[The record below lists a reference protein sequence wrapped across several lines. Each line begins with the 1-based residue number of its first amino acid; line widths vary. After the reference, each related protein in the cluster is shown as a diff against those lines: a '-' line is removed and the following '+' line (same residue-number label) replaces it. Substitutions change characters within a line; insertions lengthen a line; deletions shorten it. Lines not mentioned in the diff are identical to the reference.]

1 MLKKLSLN
9 DLVSTAI
16 ILMLLTVIVQTTAIL
31 SRVDNLIFDIGQ
43 KLQQSPAPDDVI
55 IVAIDENSLSQLG
68 RWPWPRSIHAALIN
82 RLQQEHAAAIG
93 LDIVFAEA
101 DQAAADHALA
111 VAITQ
116 TKNVV
121 LPVLL
126 ESTRV
131 NGQVI
136 ETLPIPILASAAADI
151 GRVHAVL
158 DEDGIAR
165 SIYLQEGIGA
175 PVWQHF
181 SQAVLNVAQHQ
192 ASHNQFQVQ
201 SSQIQFSIPQLS
213 KPQHRKPQSNQIQ
226 LNPNQTNNA
235 FTLVRQ
241 QQRRVNFLG
250 SPGHFLTISYAQ
262 VLKGEFSKGLF
273 NNKIVLVGATA
284 SGMNDLLSTPV
295 SGLSQPM
302 SGVEFHA
309 NVLESMR
316 KHTLITPV
324 EPAVSILILLIAVLL
339 PLLWLP
345 KLSPFKGLLCTLSY
359 LLLVGFVAAILPKML
374 ALWLAPSAALLSIL
388 IAYPVWSWRK
398 LDAAQ
403 KYLDFELNYLQHS
416 LINMP
421 DANALQ
427 PSNYDN
433 FNARIERVRAA
444 SQQLR
449 YLQDDKKDMLA
460 FISHDI
466 RAPLARAM
474 MLLEGD
480 ASFQQKLLAPLT
492 QAHDLAEDFLHTS
505 RAEMLDVASFKEID
519 LANLAHQAA
528 DDAFESANK
537 KNITLERMI
546 SDDPIWVKGNFG
558 LLHRAMLNL
567 MLNAVKFSPAQT
579 LVKIKLVVIADL
591 AVLSVTN
598 CGAGIARDEQTKL
611 FKRFSRTDTGKQAEG
626 SGLGLY
632 FVHTVAQKH
641 YGSVDVDSDS
651 GLPTTFNLRLPI
663 ANV

>member
-1 MLKKLSLN
+1 MLVHHSGL
-9 DLVSTAI
+9 
-16 ILMLLTVIVQTTAIL
+16 L

-68 RWPWPRSIHAALIN
+68 RWPWPRTAHAKLIN

-101 DQAAADHALA
+101 DAADADQALA
-111 VAITQ
+111 AAITQ
-116 TKNVV
+116 ANNVV

-131 NGQVI
+131 NGQII
-136 ETLPIPILASAAADI
+136 ETLPLPSLASAAADL
-151 GRVHAVL
+151 GRVHAAL

-165 SIYLQEGIGA
+165 SIYLYEGVGA
-175 PVWQHF
+175 PSWQHF
-181 SQAVLNVAQHQ
+181 SQAVLNVANHQ
-192 ASHNQFQVQ
+192 ASQNRF
-201 SSQIQFSIPQLS
+201 
-213 KPQHRKPQSNQIQ
+213 Q
-226 LNPNQTNNA
+226 LNSNAHLEANNP
-235 FTLVRQ
+235 FSLIRE
-241 QQRRVNFLG
+241 QQRIVNFLG
-250 SPGHFLTISYAQ
+250 PPGHFLSISYAQ
-262 VLKGEFSKGLF
+262 VLKGEFNKGMF

-295 SGLSQPM
+295 SGLRQPM

-309 NVLESMR
+309 NVLQSMR
-316 KHTLITPV
+316 AHSLITHVKPV
-324 EPAVSILILLIAVLL
+324 ISLLILLIAVLL

-345 KLSPFKGLLCTLSY
+345 KLSPLKGLLCTLLY
-359 LLLVGFVAAILPKML
+359 LLLIGLVAAILPKL
-374 ALWLAPSAALLSIL
+374 LGLWLAPSAALLSIL

-416 LINMP
+416 LV
-421 DANALQ
+421 NAPNVTNLPHRQ
-427 PSNYDN
+427 YDN
-433 FNARIERVRAA
+433 FDARIEQVRAA

-474 MLLEGD
+474 MLLDGD
-480 ASFQQKLLAPLT
+480 DSVQQKLLVPLT

-505 RAEMLDVASFKEID
+505 RAELLDAASFKEID
-519 LANLAHQAA
+519 FANLAHQAT
-528 DDAFESANK
+528 DEAFESANK
-537 KNITLERMI
+537 KNITLERVI
-546 SDDPIWVKGNFG
+546 TDEPIWVQGNFG
-558 LLHRAMLNL
+558 LLQRAILNIL
-567 MLNAVKFSPAQT
+567 LNAIKFSPKNAIVHIQ
-579 LVKIKLVVIADL
+579 LVSNRQQ
-591 AVLSVTN
+591 AVLSITN
-598 CGAGIARDEQTKL
+598 QGAGIARDEQAKL
-611 FKRFSRTDTGKQAEG
+611 FKRFSRTDSGKQVEG

-632 FVHTVAQKH
+632 FVHTVAEKH
-641 YGSVDVDSDS
+641 HGAIDVESD
-651 GLPTTFNLRLPI
+651 LDKPTTFNLSLPVSGECMHLI
-663 ANV
+663 SAKLII

>member
-1 MLKKLSLN
+1 MLNKLSHN
-9 DLVSTAI
+9 DLVSSAI
-16 ILMLLTVIVQTTAIL
+16 ILLLLTVIVHTTGVL

-68 RWPWPRSIHAALIN
+68 RWPWSRATHAKLIN
-82 RLQQEHAAAIG
+82 RLQQENAAAIG

-101 DQAAADHALA
+101 DTVEADQALA
-111 VAITQ
+111 TAITQ
-116 TKNVV
+116 AKNVV

-131 NGQVI
+131 NGQII
-136 ETLPIPILASAAADI
+136 ETLPIPSLASAAADI

-165 SIYLQEGIGA
+165 SIYLQEGVGA

-192 ASHNQFQVQ
+192 ASKNQFQLT
-201 SSQIQFSIPQLS
+201 SNNHFSL
-213 KPQHRKPQSNQIQ
+213 
-226 LNPNQTNNA
+226 A
-235 FTLVRQ
+235 RQ

-250 SPGHFLTISYAQ
+250 PPGHFLTISYAQ
-262 VLKGEFSKGLF
+262 VINGEFNKGLF
-273 NNKIVLVGATA
+273 NHKIVLVGATA
-284 SGMNDLLSTPV
+284 SGMSDLLSTPV

-309 NVLESMR
+309 NVLESIR
-316 KHTLITPV
+316 KRTLITPV
-324 EPAVSILILLIAVLL
+324 APAVSMLILLIAVLL

-345 KLSPFKGLLCTLSY
+345 KLSALKGLLCTLSY
-359 LLLVGFVAAILPKML
+359 LLLVGFIAAILPKL
-374 ALWLAPSAALLSIL
+374 LGLWLAPSAALLSIL

-416 LINMP
+416 LINAP
-421 DANALQ
+421 AANAL
-427 PSNYDN
+427 PHSNYDN
-433 FNARIERVRAA
+433 FDARIEQVRAA

-474 MLLEGD
+474 MLLDND
-480 ASFQQKLLAPLT
+480 AALQQKLLAPLR

-505 RAEMLDVASFKEID
+505 RAEMLDSASFKEID
-519 LANLAHQAA
+519 MANLAHQAA
-528 DDAFESANK
+528 DDAFESASK
-537 KNITLERMI
+537 KNIILERAI
-546 SDDPIWVKGNFG
+546 TDEPVWVLGNFG
-558 LLHRAMLNL
+558 LLQRAMLNL
-567 MLNAVKFSPAQT
+567 MLNAVKFSPEHALIRIQ
-579 LVKIKLVVIADL
+579 LVATQQQ
-591 AVLSVTN
+591 AVLSITN
-598 CGAGIARDEQTKL
+598 QGAGIARDEQALL
-611 FKRFSRTDTGKQAEG
+611 FKRFSRTDSGKQIEG

-632 FVHTVAQKH
+632 FVQTVAEKH
-641 YGSVDVDSDS
+641 HGSVDVESD
-651 GLPTTFNLRLPI
+651 LNMPTTFSLRLPMLSDQS
-663 ANV
+663 

>member
-1 MLKKLSLN
+1 MLVHHSGL
-9 DLVSTAI
+9 
-16 ILMLLTVIVQTTAIL
+16 L

-68 RWPWPRSIHAALIN
+68 RWPWPRTAHAKLIN

-101 DQAAADHALA
+101 DAADADQALA
-111 VAITQ
+111 AAITQ
-116 TKNVV
+116 ANNVV

-131 NGQVI
+131 NGQII
-136 ETLPIPILASAAADI
+136 ETLPLPSLASAAADL
-151 GRVHAVL
+151 GRVHAAL

-165 SIYLQEGIGA
+165 SIYLYEGVGA
-175 PVWQHF
+175 PSWQHF
-181 SQAVLNVAQHQ
+181 SQAVLNVANHQ
-192 ASHNQFQVQ
+192 ASQNRF
-201 SSQIQFSIPQLS
+201 
-213 KPQHRKPQSNQIQ
+213 Q
-226 LNPNQTNNA
+226 LNSNAHLEANNP
-235 FTLVRQ
+235 FSLIRE
-241 QQRRVNFLG
+241 QQRIVNFLG
-250 SPGHFLTISYAQ
+250 PPGHFLSISYAQ
-262 VLKGEFSKGLF
+262 VLKGEFNKGMF

-295 SGLSQPM
+295 SGLRQPM

-309 NVLESMR
+309 NVLQSMR
-316 KHTLITPV
+316 AHSLITHV
-324 EPAVSILILLIAVLL
+324 KPAISLLILLIAVLL

-345 KLSPFKGLLCTLSY
+345 KLSPLKGLLCTLLY
-359 LLLVGFVAAILPKML
+359 LLLIGLVAAILPKL
-374 ALWLAPSAALLSIL
+374 LGLWLAPSAALLSIL

-416 LINMP
+416 LV
-421 DANALQ
+421 NAPNVTNLPHRQ
-427 PSNYDN
+427 YDN
-433 FNARIERVRAA
+433 FDARIEQVRAA

-474 MLLEGD
+474 MLLDGD
-480 ASFQQKLLAPLT
+480 DSVQQKLLVPLT

-505 RAEMLDVASFKEID
+505 RAELLDAASFKEID
-519 LANLAHQAA
+519 FANLAHQAT
-528 DDAFESANK
+528 DEAFESANK
-537 KNITLERMI
+537 KNITLERVI
-546 SDDPIWVKGNFG
+546 TDEPIWVQGNFG
-558 LLHRAMLNL
+558 LLQRAILNIL
-567 MLNAVKFSPAQT
+567 LNAIKFSPKNAIVHIQ
-579 LVKIKLVVIADL
+579 LVSNRQQ
-591 AVLSVTN
+591 AVLSITN
-598 CGAGIARDEQTKL
+598 QGAGIARDEQAKL
-611 FKRFSRTDTGKQAEG
+611 FKRFSRTDSGKQVEG

-632 FVHTVAQKH
+632 FVHTVAEKH
-641 YGSVDVDSDS
+641 HGAIDVESD
-651 GLPTTFNLRLPI
+651 LDKPTTFNLSLPVSGECMHLI
-663 ANV
+663 NAKLII

>member
-9 DLVSTAI
+9 DLVSSAV
-16 ILMLLTVIVQTTAIL
+16 ILLLLTILIHSTGLL
-31 SRVDNLIFDIGQ
+31 SRVDHLIFDIGQ

-68 RWPWPRSIHAALIN
+68 RWPWSRATHAKLIN
-82 RLQQEHAAAIG
+82 RLQQENAAAIG

-101 DQAAADHALA
+101 DTAEADQALA
-111 VAITQ
+111 AAITQ
-116 TKNVV
+116 AKNVV

-136 ETLPIPILASAAADI
+136 ETLPIPSLASAAADI

-165 SIYLQEGIGA
+165 SIYLYEGVGA

-192 ASHNQFQVQ
+192 ASKNQFQLT
-201 SSQIQFSIPQLS
+201 SNNHFSLA
-213 KPQHRKPQSNQIQ
+213 RVN
-226 LNPNQTNNA
+226 
-235 FTLVRQ
+235 
-241 QQRRVNFLG
+241 QRRVNFLG
-250 SPGHFLTISYAQ
+250 PPGHFLTISYAQ
-262 VLKGEFSKGLF
+262 VINGEFNKGLF
-273 NNKIVLVGATA
+273 NHKIVLVGATA

-309 NVLESMR
+309 NVLQSIR

-324 EPAVSILILLIAVLL
+324 TPALTLLILLLAVLL

-345 KLSPFKGLLCTLSY
+345 QLSPLKGLLYTLFY
-359 LLLVGFVAAILPKML
+359 LLVAGLVAAILPKIL
-374 ALWLAPSAALLSIL
+374 GLWLAPSAALLSIL

-416 LINMP
+416 LINAP
-421 DANALQ
+421 VAAALPHRQ
-427 PSNYDN
+427 YDH
-433 FNARIERVRAA
+433 FDARIEQVRAA

-474 MLLEGD
+474 MLLDGD
-480 ASFQQKLLAPLT
+480 AALQQKLLAPLT

-505 RAEMLDVASFKEID
+505 RAEMLDAASFKELD
-519 LANLAHQAA
+519 FASLAHQAA
-528 DDAFESANK
+528 DDAFESASK
-537 KNITLERMI
+537 KHIILERAI
-546 SDDPIWVKGNFG
+546 TDDPVWVHGNFG
-558 LLHRAMLNL
+558 LLQRAMLNL
-567 MLNAVKFSPAQT
+567 ILNAVKFSPDGALIRVQLAT
-579 LVKIKLVVIADL
+579 IQQQ
-591 AVLSVTN
+591 AVLSITN
-598 CGAGIARDEQTKL
+598 QGTGIARDEQARL
-611 FKRFSRTDTGKQAEG
+611 FKRFSRTDSGNQVEG

-632 FVHTVAQKH
+632 FVHTVAEKH
-641 YGSVDVDSDS
+641 HGSVNVESD
-651 GLPTTFNLRLPI
+651 LNMPTTFSLRLPMLSDQS
-663 ANV
+663 

>member
-1 MLKKLSLN
+1 MLVHHSGL
-9 DLVSTAI
+9 
-16 ILMLLTVIVQTTAIL
+16 L

-68 RWPWPRSIHAALIN
+68 RWPWPRTAHAKLIN

-101 DQAAADHALA
+101 DAADADQALA
-111 VAITQ
+111 AAITQ
-116 TKNVV
+116 ANNVV

-131 NGQVI
+131 NGQII
-136 ETLPIPILASAAADI
+136 ETLPLPSLASAAADL
-151 GRVHAVL
+151 GRVHAAL

-165 SIYLQEGIGA
+165 SIYLYEGVGA
-175 PVWQHF
+175 PSWQHF
-181 SQAVLNVAQHQ
+181 SQAVLNVANHQ
-192 ASHNQFQVQ
+192 ASQNRF
-201 SSQIQFSIPQLS
+201 
-213 KPQHRKPQSNQIQ
+213 Q
-226 LNPNQTNNA
+226 LNSNAHLEANNP
-235 FTLVRQ
+235 FSLTRE
-241 QQRRVNFLG
+241 QQRIVNFLG
-250 SPGHFLTISYAQ
+250 PPGHFLSISYAQ
-262 VLKGEFSKGLF
+262 VLNGEFNKGMF

-295 SGLSQPM
+295 SGLRQPM

-309 NVLESMR
+309 NVLQSMR
-316 KHTLITPV
+316 AHSLITHV
-324 EPAVSILILLIAVLL
+324 KPAISLLILLIAVLL

-345 KLSPFKGLLCTLSY
+345 KLSPLKGLLCTLLY
-359 LLLVGFVAAILPKML
+359 LLLIGLVAAILPKL
-374 ALWLAPSAALLSIL
+374 LGLWLAPSAALLSIL

-416 LINMP
+416 LV
-421 DANALQ
+421 NAPNVTNLPHRQ
-427 PSNYDN
+427 YDN
-433 FNARIERVRAA
+433 FDARIEQVRAA

-474 MLLEGD
+474 MLLDGD
-480 ASFQQKLLAPLT
+480 DSVQQKLLVPLT

-505 RAEMLDVASFKEID
+505 RAELLDAASFKEID
-519 LANLAHQAA
+519 FANLAHQAT
-528 DDAFESANK
+528 DEAFESANK
-537 KNITLERMI
+537 KNITLERVI
-546 SDDPIWVKGNFG
+546 TDEPIWVQGNFG
-558 LLHRAMLNL
+558 LLQRAILNIL
-567 MLNAVKFSPAQT
+567 LNAIKFSPKNAIVHIQ
-579 LVKIKLVVIADL
+579 LVSNRQQ
-591 AVLSVTN
+591 AVLSITN
-598 CGAGIARDEQTKL
+598 QGAGIARDEQAKL
-611 FKRFSRTDTGKQAEG
+611 FKRFSRTDSGKQVEG

-632 FVHTVAQKH
+632 FVHTVAEKH
-641 YGSVDVDSDS
+641 HGAIDVESD
-651 GLPTTFNLRLPI
+651 LDKPTTFNLSLPVSGECMHLI
-663 ANV
+663 SAKLII

>member
-1 MLKKLSLN
+1 MLNKLSHN
-9 DLVSTAI
+9 DLVSSAI
-16 ILMLLTVIVQTTAIL
+16 ILLLLTVIVHTTGVL

-68 RWPWPRSIHAALIN
+68 RWPWSRATHAKLIN
-82 RLQQEHAAAIG
+82 RLQQENAAAIG

-101 DQAAADHALA
+101 DTVEADQALA
-111 VAITQ
+111 AAITQ
-116 TKNVV
+116 AKNVV

-131 NGQVI
+131 NGQII
-136 ETLPIPILASAAADI
+136 ETLPLPSLASAAADI

-165 SIYLQEGIGA
+165 SIYLQEGVGA

-192 ASHNQFQVQ
+192 ASKNQFQLT
-201 SSQIQFSIPQLS
+201 SNNHFSL
-213 KPQHRKPQSNQIQ
+213 
-226 LNPNQTNNA
+226 A
-235 FTLVRQ
+235 RQ

-250 SPGHFLTISYAQ
+250 PPGHFLTISYAQ
-262 VLKGEFSKGLF
+262 VINGEFNKGLF
-273 NNKIVLVGATA
+273 NHKIVLVGATA
-284 SGMNDLLSTPV
+284 SGMSDLLSTPV

-309 NVLESMR
+309 NVLESIR

-324 EPAVSILILLIAVLL
+324 APAVSMLILLIAVLL

-345 KLSPFKGLLCTLSY
+345 KLSALKGLLCTLSY
-359 LLLVGFVAAILPKML
+359 LLLVGFIAAILPKL
-374 ALWLAPSAALLSIL
+374 LGLWLAPSAALLSIL

-416 LINMP
+416 LINAP
-421 DANALQ
+421 AANALQ
-427 PSNYDN
+427 HSNYDN
-433 FNARIERVRAA
+433 FDARIEQVRAA

-474 MLLEGD
+474 MLLDGNID
-480 ASFQQKLLAPLT
+480 LQQKLLAPLT

-505 RAEMLDVASFKEID
+505 RAEMLDTASFKELD
-519 LANLAHQAA
+519 FANLAHQAA
-528 DDAFESANK
+528 DDAFESASK
-537 KNITLERMI
+537 KNIILERAI
-546 SDDPIWVKGNFG
+546 TDDPVWVHGNFG

-567 MLNAVKFSPAQT
+567 ILNAVKFSPEHALIRIQLAAT
-579 LVKIKLVVIADL
+579 QQQ
-591 AVLSVTN
+591 AVLSITN
-598 CGAGIARDEQTKL
+598 QGAGIARDEQAQL
-611 FKRFSRTDTGKQAEG
+611 FKRFSRTDSGKQVEG

-632 FVHTVAQKH
+632 FVHTVTVKH
-641 YGSVDVDSDS
+641 HGSVDVESD
-651 GLPTTFNLRLPI
+651 LDRPTTFNLRLP
-663 ANV
+663 VSGD

>member
-1 MLKKLSLN
+1 MLKKLSHN
-9 DLVSTAI
+9 DLLSSAV
-16 ILMLLTVIVQTTAIL
+16 ILLLLTTLIYSTGLL

-68 RWPWPRSIHAALIN
+68 RWPWPRTTHAKLIN
-82 RLQQEHAAAIG
+82 RLQQENAAAIG

-101 DQAAADHALA
+101 GAAEADQALAASIAQA
-111 VAITQ
+111 NNII
-116 TKNVV
+116 

-136 ETLPIPILASAAADI
+136 ESLPLPSLASAAADL

-165 SIYLQEGIGA
+165 SIYLYEGVGA

-181 SQAVLNVAQHQ
+181 SQAILNVASHQ
-192 ASHNQFQVQ
+192 TSQNQFQLKTNNLKADNPKT
-201 SSQIQFSIPQLS
+201 SNQFS
-213 KPQHRKPQSNQIQ
+213 
-226 LNPNQTNNA
+226 
-235 FTLVRQ
+235 LVRQ
-241 QQRRVNFLG
+241 QQRIINFLG
-250 SPGHFLTISYAQ
+250 PPGHFLTISYVQ
-262 VLKGEFSKGLF
+262 VLNGEFNKGLF

-295 SGLSQPM
+295 SGLRQPM

-309 NVLESMR
+309 NVLQSIR
-316 KHTLITPV
+316 THSLISQV
-324 EPAVSILILLIAVLL
+324 KPAISLLILLITVLL

-345 KLSPFKGLLCTLSY
+345 KLSPLKGLLCTLFY
-359 LLLVGFVAAILPKML
+359 GLLAGLLAALLPKML
-374 ALWLAPSAALLSIL
+374 GLWLAPSAALLSIL

-403 KYLDFELNYLQHS
+403 KYLDYELNYLQHS
-416 LINMP
+416 LINAP
-421 DANALQ
+421 NVTNLPHRQ
-427 PSNYDN
+427 YDN
-433 FNARIERVRAA
+433 FDARIKQVRAA

-449 YLQDDKKDMLA
+449 DLQDDKKDMLA

-474 MLLEGD
+474 MLLDGD
-480 ASFQQKLLAPLT
+480 DSMQQKLLAPLT

-505 RAEMLDVASFKEID
+505 RAEMLDAASFKELD

-537 KNITLERMI
+537 KNITLERAI
-546 SDDPIWVKGNFG
+546 GDEPVWVQGSFG
-558 LLHRAMLNL
+558 LLQRAMLNL
-567 MLNAVKFSPAQT
+567 LLNAIKFSPEHAIVRIGLDSTQQQ
-579 LVKIKLVVIADL
+579 
-591 AVLSVTN
+591 AVLSITN
-598 CGAGIARDEQTKL
+598 QGVGIAFDEQAKL
-611 FKRFSRTDTGKQAEG
+611 FKRFSRTDSGKQVEG

-632 FVHTVAQKH
+632 FVHTVAEKH
-641 YGSVDVDSDS
+641 HGWVDVESD
-651 GLPTTFNLRLPI
+651 LNKPTTFNLRLPMT
-663 ANV
+663 N

>member
-9 DLVSTAI
+9 DLVSSAV
-16 ILMLLTVIVQTTAIL
+16 ILLLLTLLIHSTGLL

-43 KLQQSPAPDDVI
+43 KLQLSPAPDDVI

-68 RWPWPRSIHAALIN
+68 RWPWSRATHAKLVN
-82 RLQQEHAAAIG
+82 RLHQENAAAIG

-101 DQAAADHALA
+101 DTAEADQALAAAIVQA
-111 VAITQ
+111 
-116 TKNVV
+116 KNVV

-136 ETLPIPILASAAADI
+136 ETLPLPSLASAAADM

-165 SIYLQEGIGA
+165 SIYLQEGVGA

-181 SQAVLNVAQHQ
+181 SQAVLNVAQLQ
-192 ASHNQFQVQ
+192 ASKNQFQLT
-201 SSQIQFSIPQLS
+201 SNNHFSLA
-213 KPQHRKPQSNQIQ
+213 RVN
-226 LNPNQTNNA
+226 
-235 FTLVRQ
+235 
-241 QQRRVNFLG
+241 QRRVNFLG
-250 SPGHFLTISYAQ
+250 PPGHFLTISYAQ
-262 VLKGEFSKGLF
+262 VLSGEFNKGLF
-273 NNKIVLVGATA
+273 NHKIVLVGATA

-295 SGLSQPM
+295 MGLSQPM

-309 NVLESMR
+309 NVLQSMR
-316 KHTLITPV
+316 KNTLITSVAPV
-324 EPAVSILILLIAVLL
+324 LTLLILLIAALL

-345 KLSPFKGLLCTLSY
+345 KLSPLKGLLTTLQY
-359 LLLVGFVAAILPKML
+359 LLVAGLLAATLPKIL
-374 ALWLAPSAALLSIL
+374 GLWLAPSAALLSIL

-416 LINMP
+416 LINAP
-421 DANALQ
+421 VAAALPHHQ
-427 PSNYDN
+427 YDH
-433 FNARIERVRAA
+433 FDARIEQVRAA

-474 MLLEGD
+474 MLLDSD
-480 ASFQQKLLAPLT
+480 AALQQKLLAPLR

-505 RAEMLDVASFKEID
+505 RAEMLDAASFKELD
-519 LANLAHQAA
+519 FASLAHQAA

-537 KNITLERMI
+537 KNIILERII
-546 SDDPIWVKGNFG
+546 SDEPVWVEGNFG
-558 LLHRAMLNL
+558 LLQRAMLNL
-567 MLNAVKFSPAQT
+567 ILNAVKFSPDGAAISIQLT
-579 LVKIKLVVIADL
+579 NNEQQ
-591 AVLSVTN
+591 AVLSITN
-598 CGAGIARDEQTKL
+598 QGAGIARDEQALL
-611 FKRFSRTDTGKQAEG
+611 FKRFSRTDSGKQVEG

-632 FVHTVAQKH
+632 FVHTVVNKH
-641 YGSVDVDSDS
+641 HGSVNVESDL
-651 GLPTTFNLRLPI
+651 GMPTTFSLRLPMLSDQS
-663 ANV
+663 

>member
-1 MLKKLSLN
+1 MLVHNSGL
-9 DLVSTAI
+9 
-16 ILMLLTVIVQTTAIL
+16 L

-68 RWPWPRSIHAALIN
+68 RWPWPRTTHAKLIN

-101 DQAAADHALA
+101 DAADADQALA
-111 VAITQ
+111 AAITQ
-116 TKNVV
+116 ANNVV

-131 NGQVI
+131 NGQII
-136 ETLPIPILASAAADI
+136 ETLPLPSLASAAADL
-151 GRVHAVL
+151 GRVHAAL
-158 DEDGIAR
+158 DEDGIAC
-165 SIYLQEGIGA
+165 SIYLYEGVGA
-175 PVWQHF
+175 PSWQHF
-181 SQAVLNVAQHQ
+181 SQAVLNVANHQ
-192 ASHNQFQVQ
+192 ASQNRF
-201 SSQIQFSIPQLS
+201 
-213 KPQHRKPQSNQIQ
+213 Q
-226 LNPNQTNNA
+226 LNSNAHLEANNP
-235 FTLVRQ
+235 FSLTRE
-241 QQRRVNFLG
+241 QQRIVNFLG
-250 SPGHFLTISYAQ
+250 PPGHFLSISYAQ
-262 VLKGEFSKGLF
+262 VLNGEFNKGLF

-295 SGLSQPM
+295 SGLRQPM

-309 NVLESMR
+309 NVLQSMR
-316 KHTLITPV
+316 AHSLITNV
-324 EPAVSILILLIAVLL
+324 KPAISLLILFIAVLL

-345 KLSPFKGLLCTLSY
+345 KLSPLKGLLCTLLY
-359 LLLVGFVAAILPKML
+359 LLLIGLVAAILHKL
-374 ALWLAPSAALLSIL
+374 LGLWLAPSAALLSIL

-416 LINMP
+416 LV
-421 DANALQ
+421 NAPNVTNLPHRQ
-427 PSNYDN
+427 YDN
-433 FNARIERVRAA
+433 FDARIEQVRAA

-474 MLLEGD
+474 MLLDGD
-480 ASFQQKLLAPLT
+480 DSVQQKLLVPLT

-505 RAEMLDVASFKEID
+505 RAEMLDAASFKEID
-519 LANLAHQAA
+519 FANLAHQAT
-528 DDAFESANK
+528 DEAFESSNK

-546 SDDPIWVKGNFG
+546 TDEPIWVQGNFG
-558 LLHRAMLNL
+558 LLQRAILNIL
-567 MLNAVKFSPAQT
+567 LNAIKFSPKNAIVHIQ
-579 LVKIKLVVIADL
+579 LVSNRQQ
-591 AVLSVTN
+591 AVLSIN
-598 CGAGIARDEQTKL
+598 NQGAGIARDEQAKL
-611 FKRFSRTDTGKQAEG
+611 FKRFSRTDSGKQVEG

-632 FVHTVAQKH
+632 FVHTVAEKH
-641 YGSVDVDSDS
+641 HGAIDVESD
-651 GLPTTFNLRLPI
+651 LDKPTTFKLSLPVSGECMHLI
-663 ANV
+663 SAKLII

>member
-9 DLVSTAI
+9 DLVSTAL
-16 ILMLLTVIVQTTAIL
+16 ILLLLTTLVHTTGLL
-31 SRVDNLIFDIGQ
+31 SRIDNLIFDIGQ
-43 KLQQSPAPDDVI
+43 KLQQSPPPNDLI
-55 IVAIDENSLSQLG
+55 IIAIDENSLSQLG
-68 RWPWPRSIHAALIN
+68 RWPWPRTTHATLIN
-82 RLQQEHAAAIG
+82 RLHQEGAAVIG

-101 DQAAADHALA
+101 GIPAADQALAASIVQAH
-111 VAITQ
+111 
-116 TKNVV
+116 NVV

-131 NGQVI
+131 NGQIV
-136 ETLPIPILASAAADI
+136 ETLPIPSLASAAVDV

-165 SIYLQEGIGA
+165 SIYLQEGVGA

-181 SQAVLNVAQHQ
+181 SQAVLNVARHQ
-192 ASHNQFQVQ
+192 SSKNQFQTHQ
-201 SSQIQFSIPQLS
+201 
-213 KPQHRKPQSNQIQ
+213 
-226 LNPNQTNNA
+226 NQTQANNVFILA
-235 FTLVRQ
+235 RK
-241 QQRRVNFLG
+241 QQRRINFLG
-250 SPGHFLTISYAQ
+250 PPGHFLTISYAQ
-262 VLKGEFSKGLF
+262 VLNGEFNKNLF
-273 NNKIVLVGATA
+273 KDKIVLVGATA

-324 EPAVSILILLIAVLL
+324 SPPVTMLVLLVAVLL

-345 KLSPFKGLLCTLSY
+345 KLSALKGLLCTLFY
-359 LLLVGFVAAILPKML
+359 FVLTVFFAAMLPKML

-398 LDAAQ
+398 LEAAQ
-403 KYLDFELNYLQHS
+403 KYLDYELNYLKQN
-416 LINMP
+416 LIH
-421 DANALQ
+421 AQVASSVLLQ
-427 PSNYDN
+427 RSNYDQ
-433 FNARIERVRAA
+433 FAARIEQVRIA

-474 MLLEGD
+474 MMLEAD
-480 ASFQQKLLAPLT
+480 TELQHKLLVPLT

-505 RAEMLDVASFKEID
+505 RAEMLDVASFKELD
-519 LANLAHQAA
+519 FANLAHQAA
-528 DDAFESANK
+528 DDAFESACK
-537 KNITLERMI
+537 KNITLERAI
-546 SDDPIWVKGNFG
+546 ADDSIWVKGNFG
-558 LLHRAMLNL
+558 LLQRAMLNL
-567 MLNAVKFSPAQT
+567 MLNAVKFAPSNSSVSIQ
-579 LVKIKLVVIADL
+579 VSVIHKEV
-591 AVLSVTN
+591 VLSVTN
-598 CGAGIARDEQTKL
+598 EGAGIALEEQEKL
-611 FKRFSRTDTGKQAEG
+611 FKRFSRTESGKQAEG

-632 FVHTVAQKH
+632 FVHTVAERH
-641 YGSVDVDSDS
+641 RGSVDVESEL
-651 GLPTTFNLRLPI
+651 GKLTCFNLRLP
-663 ANV
+663 VLSF

>member
-1 MLKKLSLN
+1 MLNKLSHN
-9 DLVSTAI
+9 DLVSSAI
-16 ILMLLTVIVQTTAIL
+16 ILLLLTVIVHTTGVL

-68 RWPWPRSIHAALIN
+68 RWPWSRATHAKLIN
-82 RLQQEHAAAIG
+82 RLQQENAAAIG

-101 DQAAADHALA
+101 DTVEADQALA
-111 VAITQ
+111 TAITQ
-116 TKNVV
+116 AKNVV

-131 NGQVI
+131 NGQII
-136 ETLPIPILASAAADI
+136 ETLPIPSLASAAADI

-165 SIYLQEGIGA
+165 SIYLQEGVGA

-192 ASHNQFQVQ
+192 ASKNQFQLT
-201 SSQIQFSIPQLS
+201 SNNHFSL
-213 KPQHRKPQSNQIQ
+213 
-226 LNPNQTNNA
+226 A
-235 FTLVRQ
+235 RQ

-250 SPGHFLTISYAQ
+250 PPGHFLTISYAQ
-262 VLKGEFSKGLF
+262 VINGEFNKGLF
-273 NNKIVLVGATA
+273 NHKIVLVGATA
-284 SGMNDLLSTPV
+284 SGMSDLLSTPV

-309 NVLESMR
+309 NVLESIR

-324 EPAVSILILLIAVLL
+324 APAVSMLILLIAVLL

-345 KLSPFKGLLCTLSY
+345 KLSALKGLLCTLSY
-359 LLLVGFVAAILPKML
+359 LLLVGFIAAILPKL
-374 ALWLAPSAALLSIL
+374 LGLWLAPSAALLSIL

-416 LINMP
+416 LINAP
-421 DANALQ
+421 AANAL
-427 PSNYDN
+427 PHSNYDN
-433 FNARIERVRAA
+433 FDARIEQVRAA

-480 ASFQQKLLAPLT
+480 AALQQKLLAPLT

-505 RAEMLDVASFKEID
+505 RAEMLDSASFKEID
-519 LANLAHQAA
+519 MANLAHQAA
-528 DDAFESANK
+528 DDAFESASK
-537 KNITLERMI
+537 KNIILERAI
-546 SDDPIWVKGNFG
+546 TDEPVWVLGNFG
-558 LLHRAMLNL
+558 LLQRAMLNL
-567 MLNAVKFSPAQT
+567 MLNAVKFSPEHALIRIQ
-579 LVKIKLVVIADL
+579 LVATQQQ
-591 AVLSVTN
+591 AVLSITN
-598 CGAGIARDEQTKL
+598 QGAGIARDEQALL
-611 FKRFSRTDTGKQAEG
+611 FKRFSRTDSGKQIEG

-632 FVHTVAQKH
+632 FVQTVAEKH
-641 YGSVDVDSDS
+641 HGSVDVESD
-651 GLPTTFNLRLPI
+651 LNMPTTFSLRLPMLSDQS
-663 ANV
+663 

>member
-1 MLKKLSLN
+1 MLVHHSGL
-9 DLVSTAI
+9 
-16 ILMLLTVIVQTTAIL
+16 L

-68 RWPWPRSIHAALIN
+68 RWPWPRTAHAKLIN

-101 DQAAADHALA
+101 DAADADQALA
-111 VAITQ
+111 AAITQ
-116 TKNVV
+116 ANNVV

-131 NGQVI
+131 NGQII
-136 ETLPIPILASAAADI
+136 ETLPLPSLASAAADL
-151 GRVHAVL
+151 GRVHAAL

-165 SIYLQEGIGA
+165 SIYLYEGVGA
-175 PVWQHF
+175 PSWQHF
-181 SQAVLNVAQHQ
+181 SQAVLNVANHQ
-192 ASHNQFQVQ
+192 ASQNRF
-201 SSQIQFSIPQLS
+201 
-213 KPQHRKPQSNQIQ
+213 Q
-226 LNPNQTNNA
+226 LNSNAHLEANNP
-235 FTLVRQ
+235 FSLIRE
-241 QQRRVNFLG
+241 QQRIVNFLG
-250 SPGHFLTISYAQ
+250 PPGHFLSISYAQ
-262 VLKGEFSKGLF
+262 VLNGEFNKGMF

-295 SGLSQPM
+295 SGLRQPM

-309 NVLESMR
+309 NVLQSMR
-316 KHTLITPV
+316 AHSLITHV
-324 EPAVSILILLIAVLL
+324 KPAISLLILLIAVLL

-345 KLSPFKGLLCTLSY
+345 KLSPLKGLLCTLLY
-359 LLLVGFVAAILPKML
+359 LLLIGLVAAILPKL
-374 ALWLAPSAALLSIL
+374 LGLWLAPSAALLSIL

-416 LINMP
+416 LV
-421 DANALQ
+421 NAPNVTNLPHRQ
-427 PSNYDN
+427 YDN
-433 FNARIERVRAA
+433 FDARIEQVRAA

-474 MLLEGD
+474 MLLDGD
-480 ASFQQKLLAPLT
+480 NAMQQKLLAPLT

-505 RAEMLDVASFKEID
+505 RAELLDAASFKEID
-519 LANLAHQAA
+519 FANLAHQAT
-528 DDAFESANK
+528 DEAFESANK
-537 KNITLERMI
+537 KNITLERVI
-546 SDDPIWVKGNFG
+546 TDEPIWVQGNFG
-558 LLHRAMLNL
+558 LLQRAILNIL
-567 MLNAVKFSPAQT
+567 LNAIKFSPKNAIVHIQ
-579 LVKIKLVVIADL
+579 LVSNRQQ
-591 AVLSVTN
+591 AVLSITN
-598 CGAGIARDEQTKL
+598 QGAGIARDEQAKL
-611 FKRFSRTDTGKQAEG
+611 FKRFSRTDSGKQVEG

-632 FVHTVAQKH
+632 FVHTVAEKH
-641 YGSVDVDSDS
+641 HGAIDVESD
-651 GLPTTFNLRLPI
+651 LDKPTTFNLSLPVSGECMHLI
-663 ANV
+663 SAKLII